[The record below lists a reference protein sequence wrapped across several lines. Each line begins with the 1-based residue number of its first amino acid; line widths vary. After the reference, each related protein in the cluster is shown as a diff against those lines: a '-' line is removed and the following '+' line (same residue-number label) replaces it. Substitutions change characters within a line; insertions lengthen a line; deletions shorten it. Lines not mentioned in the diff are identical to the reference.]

1 MERRSAMGEEAFE
14 EYTLPLELGGVLVLR
29 RLYGAGNVL
38 LGLGDGKPKGP
49 LARPGDTHSDEPDL
63 LLELTPFDQVEL
75 RKLLRQRM
83 SAKQAR
89 DEGEP

>member
-1 MERRSAMGEEAFE
+1 MGEEAFE
-14 EYTLPLELGGVLVLR
+14 EYVLPLELGGVLVLR

-49 LARPGDTHSDEPDL
+49 LARPGQTHTDEPDL

-75 RKLLRQRM
+75 RKLLRQHM

-89 DEGEP
+89 DAGE